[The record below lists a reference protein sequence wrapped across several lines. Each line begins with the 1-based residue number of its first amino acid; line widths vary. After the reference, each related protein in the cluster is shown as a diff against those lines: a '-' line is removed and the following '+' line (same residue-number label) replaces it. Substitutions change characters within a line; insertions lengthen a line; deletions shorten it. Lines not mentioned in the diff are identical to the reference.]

1 MAQVRVPRLVSD
13 GMVLQRDMPLR
24 IWGFASPGEKVTVKF
39 AGETASGA
47 ADNDG
52 KWVVQLSP
60 KKAGGPYT
68 MDIDGINHIWLKNIL
83 VGEVWVLSGQEGMA
97 MPMSAVKD
105 KYADVIA
112 KAGTVPIRQFLVPLR
127 YDFKNL
133 HDNAPPGAHWEAAS
147 PASVLSFSALGY
159 VFARALYDEY
169 HVPVGLIT
177 VCAPEAP
184 AEAWLSSDALKVFPE
199 YAAAAARYTDSVYK
213 EGTGPADATAPG
225 GLFNGMVAPL
235 TTATV
240 RGVIWYQARANVA
253 KAAEYTSLFPLLIND
268 WRRWWNEG
276 ALPFLYVQA
285 PAHGP
290 VKENPQESKWA
301 ELREAQRMAL
311 SLPATGMA
319 VAADLGDA
327 DDVAG
332 QNREELS
339 RRLLLSAESVAYGKK
354 NFIASGPLYH
364 SMKVHGDRVHIN
376 FTEVNT
382 GLIVKGGDSLKG
394 FAIAGEDGHFV
405 PAEARIEGKSVIVWS
420 AQVPKPVTVRYAWTD
435 NPAGA
440 NLYNRDIL
448 FKDGLPAPGFA
459 GRIK

>member
-1 MAQVRVPRLVSD
+1 
-13 GMVLQRDMPLR
+13 
-24 IWGFASPGEKVTVKF
+24 
-39 AGETASGA
+39 
-47 ADNDG
+47 
-52 KWVVQLSP
+52 
-60 KKAGGPYT
+60 
-68 MDIDGINHIWLKNIL
+68 
-83 VGEVWVLSGQEGMA
+83 
-97 MPMSAVKD
+97 
-105 KYADVIA
+105 
-112 KAGTVPIRQFLVPLR
+112 
-127 YDFKNL
+127 
-133 HDNAPPGAHWEAAS
+133 
-147 PASVLSFSALGY
+147 
-159 VFARALYDEY
+159 
-169 HVPVGLIT
+169 
-177 VCAPEAP
+177 
-184 AEAWLSSDALKVFPE
+184 
-199 YAAAAARYTDSVYK
+199 
-213 EGTGPADATAPG
+213 
-225 GLFNGMVAPL
+225 
-235 TTATV
+235 
-240 RGVIWYQARANVA
+240 
-253 KAAEYTSLFPLLIND
+253 
-268 WRRWWNEG
+268 
-276 ALPFLYVQA
+276 
-285 PAHGP
+285 

-420 AQVPKPVTVRYAWTD
+420 AQVPKPVTVRYAWAD